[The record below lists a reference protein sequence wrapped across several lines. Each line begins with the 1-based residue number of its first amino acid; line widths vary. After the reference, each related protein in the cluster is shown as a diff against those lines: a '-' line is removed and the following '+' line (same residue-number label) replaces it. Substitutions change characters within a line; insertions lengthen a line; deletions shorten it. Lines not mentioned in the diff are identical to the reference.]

1 MLDELTKFG
10 NYDVYLVGKCTKS
23 ALQVNMSSK
32 DYKLSSSLK
41 HFFGFS
47 KFRGLQEEVIQ
58 TLLSG
63 KDTFVIMPTGGGK
76 SLCYQLPALL
86 LDGTAIVVSPLIALM
101 KNQVDAIRG
110 ISKQDGVAHVLN
122 SSLTKSQVQ
131 TVKDDITKGVTKLLY
146 VAPESLTKQ
155 DYVDFLRSVPISF
168 LAVDEAHCI
177 SEWGHDF
184 RPEYRNLR
192 GIIDRIDEKIPV
204 IGLTATAT
212 PKVQEDILKNLGITK
227 AITFKASFNRP
238 NLFYEVL
245 PKTDQVDRDI
255 TSFIKKNEGKSG
267 IVYCLSRRRVE
278 ELAQVLQVNGI
289 KAVPYHAGL
298 DSKQRVKNQ
307 DMFLMEDVDVVVAT
321 IAFGMGIDKPDVRFV
336 IHHDIPKSIESY
348 YQETGR
354 AGRDGGEGHCLAFY
368 AYKDIE
374 KLEKFMSG
382 KPIAEQEIGYALL
395 HEMVA
400 YAETSMS
407 RRKFILHYFGEEF
420 DESNGPGADMDDNS
434 RNPKPKKEAQKQ
446 VEKLLTVIT
455 DTAQQYRFKEIV
467 NILSGIKNA
476 LLITRQVDD
485 QDFFGVGSDQ
495 TPSYW
500 RALIRQLLVAGLLK
514 KEIES
519 YGVIKLTKKGE
530 DFLQSPHSFFMTE
543 NHEYDQVQSP
553 PSSNR
558 GGVSVFD
565 KKLHGLL
572 MKERKRVAEQSG
584 VPPYAV
590 FQESSIEDMLLKYP
604 ISIEELK
611 NIHGVG
617 EGKAMKFGSSFV
629 KLIEKYCEDN
639 DVVRPQDIIIKSTG
653 ANSTLKLYI
662 IQNIDRKL
670 PLEDI
675 ADAKGMDR
683 TTFIKELETIVFS
696 GTKLDIGYEVDALF
710 DEDQQDEL
718 KAYFM
723 EAENDDIQE
732 AFDEFDGEFEEDD
745 LRIFRIKFISEVAN

>member
-1 MLDELTKFG
+1 
-10 NYDVYLVGKCTKS
+10 
-23 ALQVNMSSK
+23 MSSK

-47 KFRGLQEEVIQ
+47 NFRGLQEEVIN

-110 ISKQDGVAHVLN
+110 ISKQDCVAHVLN
-122 SSLTKSQVQ
+122 SSLTKNQVQ
-131 TVKDDITKGVTKLLY
+131 TVKKDIKNGVTKLLY

-204 IGLTATAT
+204 IALTATAT
-212 PKVQEDILKNLGITK
+212 PKVQEDILKNLGITN
-227 AITFKASFNRP
+227 AVSFKASFNRP
-238 NLFYEVL
+238 NLFYQVL

-255 TSFIKKNEGKSG
+255 TSFIKNNEGKSG

-298 DSKQRVKNQ
+298 DTKQRVKNQ

-336 IHHDIPKSIESY
+336 VHHDIPKSIESY

-420 DESNGPGADMDDNS
+420 DEINGSGADMDDNS
-434 RNPKPKKEAQKQ
+434 RNPKPKKEAQEQ
-446 VEKLLTVIT
+446 VEILIRVISN
-455 DTAQQYRFKEIV
+455 TAQQYRFKEVV

-476 LLITRQVDD
+476 LLITRQVVD
-485 QDFFGVGSDQ
+485 QDFFGVGSYQ

-519 YGVIKLTKKGE
+519 YGVIKLTKKAE

-543 NHEYDQVQSP
+543 NHEYNQVQSTK
-553 PSSNR
+553 SSNG
-558 GGVSVFD
+558 GGVGVFD

-572 MKERKRVAEQSG
+572 MKERKRVAEQFD

-611 NIHGVG
+611 NIYGVG

-662 IQNIDRKL
+662 IQSIDRKL

-683 TTFIKELETIVFS
+683 TTFIKELETIVFA
-696 GTKLDIGYEVDALF
+696 GTKMDIGYEIDSLF

-718 KAYFM
+718 KEYFM

>member
-1 MLDELTKFG
+1 
-10 NYDVYLVGKCTKS
+10 
-23 ALQVNMSSK
+23 MSSK
-32 DYKLSSSLK
+32 DYKLKYFLK

-47 KFRGLQEEVIQ
+47 NFRGLQEEVIN

-63 KDTFVIMPTGGGK
+63 KNTFVVMPTGGGK
-76 SLCYQLPALL
+76 SLCYQLPALI

-122 SSLTKSQVQ
+122 SSLTKNQVQ
-131 TVKDDITKGVTKLLY
+131 SVINDISNGVTKLLY

-155 DYVDFLRSVPISF
+155 DYIDFLRSVPISF
-168 LAVDEAHCI
+168 MAVDEAHCI

-192 GIIDRIDEKIPV
+192 DILDRIDEKIPV

-212 PKVQEDILKNLGITK
+212 PKVQEDILKNLGISD
-227 AITFKASFNRP
+227 AVSFKASFNRP

-245 PKTDQVDRDI
+245 PKTDSVDRDI
-255 TSFIKKNEGKSG
+255 TSFIKKNQGKSG
-267 IVYCLSRRRVE
+267 IVYCLSRKRVE
-278 ELAQVLQVNGI
+278 QLSEVLQVNGI

-298 DSKQRVKNQ
+298 DTKQRVKNQ

-368 AYKDIE
+368 SYKDIE

-382 KPIAEQEIGYALL
+382 KPVAEQEIGYALL

-407 RRKFILHYFGEEF
+407 RRKFILHYFGEDF
-420 DESNGPGADMDDNS
+420 DENNGPGADMDDNS
-434 RNPKPKKEAQKQ
+434 RNPKPKKEAQEQ
-446 VEKLLTVIT
+446 VEKLLRIIN

-467 NILSGIKNA
+467 NILSGTKNA
-476 LLITRQVDD
+476 LLITRQVVN
-485 QDFFGVGSDQ
+485 QDFFGVGSNQ
-495 TPSYW
+495 SPSYW

-530 DFLQSPHSFFMTE
+530 DFLQSPYSFFMTE
-543 NHEYDQVQSP
+543 NHEYGQIQSS
-553 PSSNR
+553 PSLGG
-558 GGVSVFD
+558 GGVAVLD

-572 MKERKRVAEQSG
+572 MKERKKVAEQSG

-590 FQESSIEDMLLKYP
+590 FQESSIEDMLFKYP

-611 NIHGVG
+611 NTHGVG
-617 EGKAMKFGSSFV
+617 EGKAIKFGSSFV
-629 KLIEKYCEDN
+629 KLIKKYCDDN

-675 ADAKGMDR
+675 ANAKGMDR

-696 GTKLDIGYEVDALF
+696 GTKIDISYEVDALF
-710 DEDQQDEL
+710 DEDQQEEL
-718 KAYFM
+718 KEYFM
-723 EAENDDIQE
+723 EAENDNIQE

>member
-1 MLDELTKFG
+1 MGL
-10 NYDVYLVGKCTKS
+10 
-23 ALQVNMSSK
+23 K
-32 DYKLSSSLK
+32 DYNLSSSLK

-47 KFRGLQEEVIQ
+47 KFRGLQEEVINS
-58 TLLSG
+58 LLSG
-63 KDTFVIMPTGGGK
+63 RNTFVIMPTGGGK
-76 SLCYQLPALL
+76 SLCYQLPALIL
-86 LDGTAIVVSPLIALM
+86 EGTAIVVSPLIALM

-110 ISKQDGVAHVLN
+110 ISKHDGVAHVLN

-131 TVKDDITKGVTKLLY
+131 MVKDDITNGVTKLLY

-155 DYVDFLRSVPISF
+155 DYIDFLRSVPISF
-168 LAVDEAHCI
+168 MAVDEAHCI

-192 GIIDRIDEKIPV
+192 GILDRIDEKIPV

-212 PKVQEDILKNLGITK
+212 PKVQEDILKNLGITN
-227 AITFKASFNRP
+227 AVTFKASFNRP

-255 TSFIKKNEGKSG
+255 TSFIKKNQGKSG
-267 IVYCLSRRRVE
+267 IVYCLSRKRVE
-278 ELAQVLQVNGI
+278 QLAEVLQVNGI

-298 DSKQRVKNQ
+298 DTKQRMKNQ

-354 AGRDGGEGHCLAFY
+354 SGRDGGEGHCLAFY

-420 DESNGPGADMDDNS
+420 DEINGLGAGMDDNS
-434 RNPKPKKEAQKQ
+434 RNPKPKKEAREQ
-446 VEKLLTVIT
+446 VKKLLQVIS
-455 DTAQQYRFKEIV
+455 DTSQQYKFKEIV
-467 NILSGIKNA
+467 NILCGIKNA
-476 LLITRQVDD
+476 LLITHQVVN
-485 QDFFGVGSDQ
+485 QSFFGLGIDKS
-495 TPSYW
+495 PSYW

-519 YGVIKLTKKGE
+519 YGVIKLTKKAE
-530 DFLQSPHSFFMTE
+530 DFISFPHSFLMTE
-543 NHEYDQVQSP
+543 NHEYDQVKSAL
-553 PSSNR
+553 SSD
-558 GGVSVFD
+558 GGGETVFD
-565 KKLHGLL
+565 KKLHGIL
-572 MKERKRVAEQSG
+572 MKERKRVAEKSG

-617 EGKAMKFGSSFV
+617 EGKAMKFGSTFV
-629 KLIEKYCEDN
+629 KLIKKYCEDN
-639 DVVRPQDIIIKSTG
+639 EVFRPQDIVIKSTG

-675 ADAKGMDR
+675 ANAKGMDR

-696 GTKLDIGYEVDALF
+696 GTKLDIGYEVDAYF

-718 KAYFM
+718 KEYFM
-723 EAENDDIQE
+723 EAENDDIRE
-732 AFDEFDGEFEEDD
+732 AFNEFDGEFEEDD

>member
-553 PSSNR
+553 TSSNR
-558 GGVSVFD
+558 GGVAVFD